1 MTDVNDI
8 VAERIEAARRRIAAD
23 RERRAR
29 QKRARDAGL
38 IARYRIKAALLDQ
51 ISNATPAASG
61 A

>member
-29 QKRARDAGL
+29 QKRARTAGL
-38 IARYRIKAALLDQ
+38 VQRYAIKTALLDA

-61 A
+61 G